1 MDSEPAGAE
10 TNSGERGG
18 GLWRTGLK
26 ALVAALVAT
35 LLVRWVGVSVLDIPL
50 EFPPLAQ
57 AGPTVFFTT
66 VSALG
71 AIAVFAIVRRRARA
85 PARLFRG
92 IAAAVLILSFIPDL
106 WLLSEGAGAI
116 FPGGTVPG
124 VGLLMLM
131 HVVAASVIVWVLTK
145 GGVSPSD
152 EQGSLTLG

>member
-1 MDSEPAGAE
+1 MDSESVGAE
-10 TNSGERGG
+10 THGGDRGG
-18 GLWRTGLK
+18 GVWRTSLK
-26 ALVAALVAT
+26 TIVAAVVAT

-66 VSALG
+66 ISALG
-71 AIAVFAIVRRRARA
+71 AVAVFAVVRRRSRT

-92 IAAAVLILSFIPDL
+92 IAVGVLFLSFIPDL

-116 FPGGTVPG
+116 FPGGTGPG

-131 HVVAASVIVWVLTK
+131 HVVAASVIVWVLTR
-145 GGVSPSD
+145 GAAGA
-152 EQGSLTLG
+152 

>member
-10 TNSGERGG
+10 TNGGERGG

-26 ALVAALVAT
+26 TLFAALVAT
-35 LLVRWVGVSVLDIPL
+35 LIARWVGVSVLDIPP

-71 AIAVFAIVRRRARA
+71 AIAVFAVVRRRSRT
-85 PARLFRG
+85 PARLFRA
-92 IAAAVLILSFIPDL
+92 IAAVVLLLSFIPDL

-116 FPGGTVPG
+116 IPYGWPRV
-124 VGLLMLM
+124 
-131 HVVAASVIVWVLTK
+131 
-145 GGVSPSD
+145 
-152 EQGSLTLG
+152 